1 MLGTVYS
8 CSRSVQS
15 NTWFGKL
22 KVLGNLGMTMEQNWE
37 NDAEELRMMERMM
50 ENNEVL
56 ESAWKPG
63 LGGRVSWRSAVRVSW
78 EAFVHLRG
86 AAVNISGPPIDGS
99 FTGESGE
106 SDDMWWSTIGIHR
119 ILGSTLFFGQHC
131 TMRVHFVVPEPHV
144 RITSGTIDMPF
155 LRPCV

>member
-1 MLGTVYS
+1 MDPRPGEDAGNGLFVLQVGAVEHLWKTAP
-8 CSRSVQS
+8 
-15 NTWFGKL
+15 
-22 KVLGNLGMTMEQNWE
+22 VLGNLGMMEQNCE

-106 SDDMWWSTIGIHR
+106 SDDM
-119 ILGSTLFFGQHC
+119 
-131 TMRVHFVVPEPHV
+131 
-144 RITSGTIDMPF
+144 
-155 LRPCV
+155 